1 MKCIIKRPFEPI
13 GRIKEIP
20 NTLERLQTIVDGY
33 IETVTVK
40 AGDKKL
46 VIICNEEGKLTRMAP
61 NFRIGSKQ
69 IVGTVIV
76 VGVDGEEF
84 TDVPIDLGEWLELL
98 VEWGNTV

>member
-1 MKCIIKRPFEPI
+1 MNCIIKRPFDPI

-33 IETVTVK
+33 IETVTVRN
-40 AGDKKL
+40 GL
-46 VIICNEEGKLTRMAP
+46 VIICNEEGKLTGMAP
-61 NFRIGSKQ
+61 NFRIGFEQ

-84 TDVPIDLGEWLELL
+84 TDVPIDLGEWEEML
-98 VEWGNTV
+98 VEWGNTL

>member
-1 MKCIIKRPFEPI
+1 MNCIIKRPFEPI
-13 GRIKEIP
+13 GRIRDID
-20 NTLERLQTIVDGY
+20 NTLEALQKAVDGY